1 MTETRPGTGRRGFI
15 KIALSAGAALPVYE
29 VWSALAPAPLEIILE
44 NAKGMLVT
52 DSTRCV
58 GCKLCELACTEY
70 NEGLSQPTLARV
82 KISRNYNFGPR
93 GQQAGFNRGMGEYGN
108 LRLVQDVCLQC
119 PHPVPC
125 ATACPFH
132 AIVLDQKTGARIVDP
147 DKCRGC
153 KTCQRACPWEMTTF
167 NKAAGKA
174 SKCFLCNG
182 TPECVAVCPTGALRF
197 VSWSN
202 LTNAVPV
209 RQAILPLGTDYQ
221 SAGCSSCHTKG
232 R

>member
-1 MTETRPGTGRRGFI
+1 MAEDKSGTGRRGFI
-15 KIALSAGAALPVYE
+15 RIALSASAALPVYG
-29 VWSALAPAPLEIILE
+29 VLNALTPQSQEIILE
-44 NAKGMLVT
+44 NAKGMIVA

-70 NEGLSQPTLARV
+70 NEGLSQPSLARV

-93 GQQAGFNRGMGEYGN
+93 GQQAGFSRGMGEYGN

-125 ATACPFH
+125 ATACPND
-132 AIVLDQKTGARIVDP
+132 AIVMDQKTGARIVDP
-147 DKCRGC
+147 GKCRGC
-153 KTCQRACPWEMTTF
+153 RICLRACPWEMTTF

-182 TPECVAVCPTGALRF
+182 NPECVAVCPTGALRF
-197 VSWSN
+197 VPWAN
-202 LTNAVPV
+202 LTKSVPV
-209 RQAILPLGTDYQ
+209 RQDVMPVGKSYE
-221 SAGCSSCHTKG
+221 SAGCSNCHSKG